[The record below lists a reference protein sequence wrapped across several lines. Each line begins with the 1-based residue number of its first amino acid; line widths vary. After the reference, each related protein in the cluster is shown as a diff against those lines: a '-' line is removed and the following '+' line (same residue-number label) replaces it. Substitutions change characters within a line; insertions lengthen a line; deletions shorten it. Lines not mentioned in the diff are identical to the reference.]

1 MREKIL
7 EDLKQAMKDQN
18 KELLSVIRM
27 VKGAIQMEELKVKH
41 PLNDEEVIT
50 ILSREIKTRKESIAE
65 FEKGNRTDLVEKTQG
80 EINIL
85 QTYMPEQL
93 SEEEVDKIIEKAF
106 EEVNPTMTSDMGKL
120 MGNLTPKLKGKADMS
135 LVSKKVREKLSN
147 L

>member
-7 EDLKQAMKDQN
+7 EDLKHAMKEQN

-41 PLNDEEVIT
+41 PLTDEEVIT

-65 FEKGNRTDLVEKTQG
+65 FEKGNRTDLIEKTQG
-80 EINIL
+80 EVNLL

-93 SEEEVDKIIEKAF
+93 SEEEVEKIVNETIK
-106 EEVNPTMTSDMGKL
+106 EVNPTSTSDMGKI
-120 MGNLTPKLKGKADMS
+120 MGSLTPKLKGKADMS

>member
-7 EDLKQAMKDQN
+7 EDLKQAMKEQN

-41 PLNDEEVIT
+41 PLTDEEVIT

-65 FEKGNRTDLVEKTQG
+65 FEKGNRTDLIEKTQG
-80 EINIL
+80 EVNLL
-85 QTYMPEQL
+85 QTYMPGQL
-93 SEEEVDKIIEKAF
+93 SEEEVEKIVNETIK
-106 EEVNPTMTSDMGKL
+106 EVNPTSTSDMGKI
-120 MGNLTPKLKGKADMS
+120 MGSLTPKLKGKADMS

>member
-7 EDLKQAMKDQN
+7 EDLKQAMKEQN

-41 PLNDEEVIT
+41 PLTDEEVIT

-65 FEKGNRTDLVEKTQG
+65 FEKGNRTDLIEKTQG
-80 EINIL
+80 EVNLL

-93 SEEEVDKIIEKAF
+93 SEEEVEKIVNETIK
-106 EEVNPTMTSDMGKL
+106 EVNPTSTSDMGKI
-120 MGNLTPKLKGKADMS
+120 MGSLTPKLKGKADMS